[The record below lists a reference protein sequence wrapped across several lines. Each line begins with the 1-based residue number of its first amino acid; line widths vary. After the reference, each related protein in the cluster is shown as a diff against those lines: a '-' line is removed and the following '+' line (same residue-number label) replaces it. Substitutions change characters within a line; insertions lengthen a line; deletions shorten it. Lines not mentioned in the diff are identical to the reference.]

1 MNKFYNIYF
10 NFLLPI
16 MIFTALF
23 LMYIWYMNSKNI
35 KVNNRI
41 MQGVTLFS
49 TIVVCFSFA
58 QLVLDAYSKRFA
70 EEKNMK
76 MNLSTMNNKYW
87 VSLLKTFQDSNG
99 GLDNLASEIFT
110 GWEKK
115 SKPNPRKEYFIIHQI
130 FQMMVDIYRVHS
142 IDNEIILQGW
152 YNTFK
157 TIFKSKKVRKQWEM
171 NKTLYGS
178 KKFHS
183 YIDSIIKSN

>member
-115 SKPNPRKEYFIIHQI
+115 VNPILEKNILLYIKYF
-130 FQMMVDIYRVHS
+130 
-142 IDNEIILQGW
+142 
-152 YNTFK
+152 K
-157 TIFKSKKVRKQWEM
+157 
-171 NKTLYGS
+171 
-178 KKFHS
+178 
-183 YIDSIIKSN
+183 